1 MGDLSDEDS
10 QWANQLGDAVK
21 AAFLAG
27 VTMEATRRGKK
38 AGKAVVSSVVEA
50 PGKLKARRKRRLS
63 EWQRYIKD
71 EKNHI
76 KFKSGKRKGQLDL
89 AKMSRAYKRG
99 RKK

>member
-1 MGDLSDEDS
+1 VGDLSDDNE
-10 QWANQLGDAVK
+10 WANQLGDAVK

-27 VTMEATRRGKK
+27 VTLEATKRSKK

-50 PGKLKARRKRRLS
+50 PKKIKERRKRRLS
-63 EWQRYIKD
+63 DWQRYIKNP
-71 EKNHI
+71 KNHI